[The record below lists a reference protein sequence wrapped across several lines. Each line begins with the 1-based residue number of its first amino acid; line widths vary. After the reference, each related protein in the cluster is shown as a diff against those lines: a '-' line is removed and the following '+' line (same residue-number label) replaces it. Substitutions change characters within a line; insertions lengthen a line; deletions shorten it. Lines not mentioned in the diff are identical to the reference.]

1 MKHKLEL
8 LPRRNGSNLSQT
20 LVRNADTNEILGL
33 IEKFDNTRTEK
44 HPYKAFFG
52 IGANI
57 EYIGAYFPS
66 CGGKAAAIRAI
77 KYFNTSSTL
86 PL

>member
-20 LVRNADTNEILGL
+20 LVRNADTNEIIGL
-33 IEKFDNTRTEK
+33 IEKFDNTRSEK

-52 IGANI
+52 IGVNI
-57 EYIGAYFPS
+57 EYIGAYYPAD
-66 CGGKAAAIRAI
+66 GGKGAAIRAI
-77 KYFNTSSTL
+77 KYFTKRNTV
-86 PL
+86 